1 MIFTRNGLRFDALAP
16 HTIDGEQ
23 FAPGAFMHEDVRD
36 RFNVVVADLPPQPAD
51 YSVDTHS
58 VEKIDPAPYVVYKRR
73 SDAEIAAIIKSKIP
87 TIVTMRQARLALL
100 ASGLLPTVNAAV
112 AAADDATKITW
123 EFSSEVQRSNPLI
136 ATLAAALMLTEEQLD
151 DLFTLAASL

>member
-23 FAPGAFMHEDVRD
+23 FQPGAFLHEDVRA
-36 RFNVVVADLPPQPAD
+36 RFNVVVTDLPTAPAD
-51 YSVDTHS
+51 YSADTYDM
-58 VEKIDPAPYVVYKRR
+58 KTIDPAPYVVYTRR
-73 SDAEIAAIIKSKIP
+73 SEEEIAAIIKSRIP
-87 TIVTMRQARLALL
+87 TVVTMRQARLALL

-112 AAADDATKITW
+112 AAGDEATKITW

-136 ATLAAALMLTEEQLD
+136 ATLAAALMLTEDQLD
-151 DLFTLAASL
+151 DLFTLAATL